1 MTFLRQPGSA
11 PSCPPRVTAPLAWGG
26 EGACR
31 AFPSLLSKPKH
42 GSWGCSL
49 RSFGTCKTRLELSV
63 RPCQHW
69 RDRGREIQ
77 HEAGLSVPA
86 PRRSSPQV
94 QARLQ
99 GFPKPIFLLC
109 FRCPTS
115 SRGLAY
121 RPTEAGFHVAPKAH
135 HQESQIMGS
144 FMSLSLWPR
153 LGFTVVGTAGS
164 CGGHLA
170 KRRVLGGLR
179 GNWKVHLLSSGG
191 WTWRPDP

>member
-1 MTFLRQPGSA
+1 MQGFPFPALQTQ
-11 PSCPPRVTAPLAWGG
+11 AWRLGY
-26 EGACR
+26 
-31 AFPSLLSKPKH
+31 
-42 GSWGCSL
+42 SL

-69 RDRGREIQ
+69 RDRGREIR

-99 GFPKPIFLLC
+99 GFLKPISLLC

-115 SRGLAY
+115 LKGLAY
-121 RPTEAGFHVAPKAH
+121 CPTEAGFHVAPKAH

-144 FMSLSLWPR
+144 FMPVSSLSLWPR
-153 LGFTVVGTAGS
+153 LGFTVLGTVGS
-164 CGGHLA
+164 CGGHLV
-170 KRRVLGGLR
+170 KQRVLGGLR
-179 GNWKVHLLSSGG
+179 GDWKVHLLSSSGR
-191 WTWRPDP
+191 TWRLDP